1 MKRLIQLPMTRPSIL
16 GAVLAVA
23 VGLGTFMY
31 LGDQETGTTAV
42 GEVEMTTVAVAVRD
56 LGARVR
62 IVAADIELRE
72 VPTAG
77 VHALALRNVDEI
89 VGQFTVSF
97 TATGEQFLPHD
108 LTSDTLGGGLAQ
120 LVPVGARAISFAI
133 SNATA
138 AGGLVSPGDQID
150 VIAIFTEDAAGRDG
164 TAIVAQNV
172 EVLAISQVV
181 LGDAVEPTREAAS
194 SGSPQSVSAT
204 VTVAVS
210 LEDAQRISLAESFG
224 DLRVFL
230 RNPDDDSEPVAV
242 PLNLDSVAR
251 R

>member
-31 LGDQETGTTAV
+31 LGGQQDTAATVSEIEMTSVVVATRDLSARARVGTTDV
-42 GEVEMTTVAVAVRD
+42 
-56 LGARVR
+56 
-62 IVAADIELRE
+62 ELRE
-72 VPTAG
+72 VPSAG
-77 VHALALRNVDEI
+77 VHALALRSIDEV
-89 VGQFTVSF
+89 VGQFTVGF
-97 TATGEQFLPHD
+97 TATAQQFLPHN
-108 LTSDTLGGGLAQ
+108 LSTDTLGGGLAQ
-120 LVPVGARAISFAI
+120 LVPVGSRAISIAI
-133 SNATA
+133 SNAIA
-138 AGGLVSPGDQID
+138 AGGLVSPGDHID
-150 VIAIFTEDAAGRDG
+150 VIAIFTEDTAGRDG

-181 LGDAVEPTREAAS
+181 LGDDVDVTREAAS

>member
-1 MKRLIQLPMTRPSIL
+1 MKRLIQLPMSHPSIL
-16 GAVLAVA
+16 GAVLAVV

-31 LGDQETGTTAV
+31 LGDQETVATVSEIET
-42 GEVEMTTVAVAVRD
+42 TTVVMATRD

-62 IVAADIELRE
+62 IGSDDVELRE
-72 VPTAG
+72 IPSAG
-77 VHALALRNVDEI
+77 VHALAIRTADEV
-89 VGQFTVSF
+89 VGQFTVGF
-97 TATGEQFLPHD
+97 TAAGQQFLPHD
-108 LTSDTLGGGLAQ
+108 LSSDVIGGGLAQ

-138 AGGLVSPGDQID
+138 AGGLVSPGDRID
-150 VIAIFTEDAAGRDG
+150 VIAIFTEDTVGRNG
-164 TAIVAQNV
+164 TAIVAQNI

-181 LGDAVEPTREAAS
+181 LGDAIDTTREVAS
-194 SGSPQSVSAT
+194 TGSPQSVSAT

-230 RNPDDDSEPVAV
+230 RNPDDDSEPVPV